1 MHYCVWIYE
10 ERTRK
15 FTVYALVTEFVFFL
29 LQNIEIVMFDCVFH
43 LCFCAEMALL
53 SKCLS

>member
-15 FTVYALVTEFVFFL
+15 FAVYALVTEFVFFL
-29 LQNIEIVMFDCVFH
+29 LQNIEIVMFDCVFR